1 MRFVQP
7 TPGTG
12 SLHAQALDVLD
23 AALTA
28 ANPAQAIRR
37 TLRRDG
43 DTLLVANRP
52 YDLQQFRR
60 VLVVGA
66 GKATAPMA
74 RAVEELLADRLT
86 AGMVTVKYGYTE
98 PVGRITIREAGHPVP
113 DAAGVAATQAMVE
126 LLREA
131 DAHTLVLCLISGGGS
146 ALMPL
151 PVPGV
156 TLADL
161 QTLTEALL
169 RSGAPIQALNT
180 VRKHLSQVAGGQL
193 ARLAYPATVVALI
206 VSDVVGSPLD
216 VIASG
221 PTVADEST
229 FHQAWQVLEQYGVL
243 AQVSEAIRQHL
254 HRGMSGA
261 IPETPKPGDPALAS
275 VHNVV
280 IADNA
285 RAAEA
290 AAERAT
296 ALGFNTL
303 LLTTYLEGEA
313 REVGRVL
320 AALAREVAWRGHPI
334 PPPACLVA
342 AGETTVTVRGNGKG
356 GRNQELV
363 LSAAL
368 SIRGLANV
376 VIASLATDGTD
387 GPTDAAG
394 GLVDGH
400 TVARGEAAGGNAIAA
415 LNDNDS
421 HTFLQRANALLVT
434 GPTNTNVNDLM
445 AVFVGDPDRQ
455 T

>member
-7 TPGTG
+7 TLGTG

-28 ANPAQAIRR
+28 VSPAQAIRR

-43 DTLLVANRP
+43 DTLLVADRP
-52 YDLQQFRR
+52 YDLQRFRR

-86 AGMVTVKYGYTE
+86 AGTVTVKYGYTE
-98 PVGRITIREAGHPVP
+98 PVERITIREAGHPIP

-161 QTLTEALL
+161 QALTEALL

-229 FHQAWQVLEQYGVL
+229 FQQAWQVLEQYGVL
-243 AQVSEAIRQHL
+243 SQASEAIRQHL

-261 IPETPKPGDPALAS
+261 IPETPKPDDPALAS

-320 AALAREVAWRGHPI
+320 AALAKEIVWRGHPV
-334 PPPACLVA
+334 PPPACLIA
-342 AGETTVTVRGNGKG
+342 GGETTVTVRGNGKG
-356 GRNQELV
+356 GRNQELA

-368 SIRGLANV
+368 SIRGIANV

-421 HTFLQRANALLVT
+421 YTFLQRANALLMT

-445 AVFVGDPDRQ
+445 AVFVGAPGMH

>member
-7 TPGTG
+7 TLGTG

-28 ANPAQAIRR
+28 VSPAQAIRR

-43 DTLLVANRP
+43 DTLLVADRP
-52 YDLQQFRR
+52 YDLQRFRR

-86 AGMVTVKYGYTE
+86 AGTVTVKYGYTE
-98 PVGRITIREAGHPVP
+98 PVERITIREAGHPIP

-161 QTLTEALL
+161 QALTEALL

-229 FHQAWQVLEQYGVL
+229 FQQAWQVLEQYGVL
-243 AQVSEAIRQHL
+243 SQASEAIRQHL

-261 IPETPKPGDPALAS
+261 IPETPKPDDPALAS

-320 AALAREVAWRGHPI
+320 AALAKEIVWRGHPV
-334 PPPACLVA
+334 PPPACLIA
-342 AGETTVTVRGNGKG
+342 GGETTVTVRGNGKG
-356 GRNQELV
+356 GRNQELA

-368 SIRGLANV
+368 SIRGIANV

-400 TVARGEAAGGNAIAA
+400 TVARGEAAGANAIAA

-421 HTFLQRANALLVT
+421 YTFLQRANALLMT

-445 AVFVGDPDRQ
+445 AVFVGAPGMH